1 MKISKKPQP
10 RPERLRRHECCTDTG
25 HGKKQD
31 GAGGRIGGA
40 KHGPFSMAPTPDRR
54 GLASQSNQ
62 LPTDSVKRLLLERWP
77 PVNPET
83 QTRCNKLIELE
94 GCRALPLC
102 RGTNGG
108 VKPCRPAREVKGQAC
123 RPHRRPAVF
132 IFVLF
137 REPPCLLQFCNDI

>member
-10 RPERLRRHECCTDTG
+10 RPERLRRHECCTEEHRTWQ
-25 HGKKQD
+25 K
-31 GAGGRIGGA
+31 ARWCRGRIGGA

-54 GLASQSNQ
+54 GLASQSNP

-108 VKPCRPAREVKGQAC
+108 VKPYRPAREVKGQAC

-132 IFVLF
+132 IFFFF
-137 REPPCLLQFCNDI
+137 REPPCLLQF